1 MAQTWFRQL
10 RPHVI
15 LPCKIGGF
23 WILGKERYVSKTL
36 FLTFVYQNVTMRFS
50 DILSEYVAETFS
62 SCSAPATVQT
72 RHFPPLPTTKCVFP
86 FLCTTLFKSLE
97 HAASHDCIFWR
108 TEWFKREDEKD
119 LISKIRLC
127 DNIHRIYSLQMWLF
141 DFGWNVSPVFA
152 DLSYCLP
159 KQSLSWSLHF
169 YLSMAIWRN
178 VEIHSGIS

>member
-1 MAQTWFRQL
+1 MRCPVADF
-10 RPHVI
+10 
-15 LPCKIGGF
+15 LP
-23 WILGKERYVSKTL
+23 L
-36 FLTFVYQNVTMRFS
+36 FCLHAN
-50 DILSEYVAETFS
+50 SEESECVAETFS